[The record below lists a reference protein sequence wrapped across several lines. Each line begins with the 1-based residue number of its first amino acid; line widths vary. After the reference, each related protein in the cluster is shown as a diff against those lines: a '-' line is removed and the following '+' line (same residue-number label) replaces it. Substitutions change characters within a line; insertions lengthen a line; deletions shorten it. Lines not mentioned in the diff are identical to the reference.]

1 MYNKFQ
7 QKNRY
12 RIVIRMAILNIREKL
27 ANINSVLPILVIAEI
42 IYLIAGEI
50 IILFTPL
57 DKPTCMF
64 GFAIGVGLA
73 IFSSIQNALMLNKSV
88 TAEKVTKSG
97 VVWGYIIRLIVFGA
111 VVAIAFFTWFVN
123 PVAILSGLL
132 SYSGRCIF
140 CTICKR

>member
-1 MYNKFQ
+1 M
-7 QKNRY
+7 
-12 RIVIRMAILNIREKL
+12 NIREKL

-73 IFSSIQNALMLNKSV
+73 ISSIQNALMLNKSV

-123 PVAILSGLL
+123 PVAILIGLL
-132 SYSGRCIF
+132 SIQAGVYFVPFVKDKSKNEKNSNSENN
-140 CTICKR
+140 TDEKKL